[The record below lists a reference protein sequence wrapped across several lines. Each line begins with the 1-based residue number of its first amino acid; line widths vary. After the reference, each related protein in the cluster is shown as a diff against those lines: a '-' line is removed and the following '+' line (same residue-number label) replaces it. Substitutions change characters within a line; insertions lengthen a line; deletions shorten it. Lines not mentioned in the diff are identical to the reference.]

1 MNNCSIFRRLG
12 LALVAALA
20 VACSGS
26 ASNGS
31 SDAGTTGEFVA
42 FGSDFQDFRT
52 WQSFDVT
59 AEAFA
64 AGGIDAG
71 VGPGTVHPDAKLI
84 EYLNK
89 PPPTGSTEFPVG
101 TIIVKEGTEGDVVG
115 RQYFAMVKRGGI
127 QNLDGAKGWEW
138 FELRNLANGTVGIV
152 WRGVGPPKGEVYGGD
167 PNAGCNTCHVACGN
181 DAVCA
186 KAVQLANF

>member
-1 MNNCSIFRRLG
+1 MNERSIFRRLG
-12 LALVAALA
+12 LGLMATLA
-20 VACSGS
+20 VACNGS
-26 ASNGS
+26 TSDSS
-31 SDAGTTGEFVA
+31 SDAGANGEFVA
-42 FGSDFQDFRT
+42 FGSDFDGFHN

-59 AEAFA
+59 ADAFD
-64 AGGIDAG
+64 GGLDAG

-89 PPPTGSTEFPVG
+89 PPPTGSTTFPVG
-101 TIIVKEGTEGDVVG
+101 TIIVKEGTDGDVVG

-127 QNLDGAKGWEW
+127 ENSEGAKGWEW

-181 DAVCA
+181 DSVCA
-186 KAVQLANF
+186 KAVQLGQF